1 MSAQQFKTNIRYLRI
16 IKKLSMRRYCDSIS
30 FDRRRYQHYEAG
42 RCQPDID
49 TIEIIAESHDVTID
63 ELLTED
69 LTNKISN

>member
-1 MSAQQFKTNIRYLRI
+1 MSAQLFKTNIKHLRI
-16 IKKLSMRRYCDSIS
+16 IKRLSMRKYCDGIN

-49 TIEIIAESHDVTID
+49 TIEIIAESHNVTLD
-63 ELLTED
+63 ELLTKD